1 MKYRL
6 AYKTKSMFKFKNGS
20 TAGGVNAVIVNYRAY
35 KGLLG
40 LRSKIANCYGHN
52 YSYHGVRHQLHGL

>member
-35 KGLLG
+35 KGLYCTYVK
-40 LRSKIANCYGHN
+40 RDRAKEKASEE
-52 YSYHGVRHQLHGL
+52 Q

>member
-1 MKYRL
+1 
-6 AYKTKSMFKFKNGS
+6 MFKFKNGS